1 MGKLTQAVV
10 EFQKKYIYSPNLQTA
25 EKKDR
30 AWVVKQLASQGWIWD
45 GTPLKV
51 GDKVSQVKH
60 LPLDNSYTACSKKEF
75 LEWIEWDWVDKKQ
88 YVKDKYDCENFAFS
102 FKARTDRRF
111 GINTVGLVIDY
122 SGGHAYNVVLFTD
135 SPPLLYE
142 PQTDEWV
149 YIGEGMSANES
160 YKMERGYIII

>member
-75 LEWIEWDWVDKKQ
+75 QEWID
-88 YVKDKYDCENFAFS
+88 
-102 FKARTDRRF
+102 
-111 GINTVGLVIDY
+111 IDEDDEDLEIL
-122 SGGHAYNVVLFTD
+122 SLE
-135 SPPLLYE
+135 PL
-142 PQTDEWV
+142 D
-149 YIGEGMSANES
+149 GN
-160 YKMERGYIII
+160 